1 MTGLCCGT
9 HIKRLEDVPSIWSHK
24 ERFGFFDFHHPR
36 SSPSSHLIIIIIIL
50 VYQVATITF
59 SIKKGINYQPHKF
72 THTHK
77 EISLSISLA
86 LSLYNMAKVMN
97 ESTYAIGSIT
107 SSLSLS
113 LSLSP
118 CVTHQSGFFFLTP
131 HNIKTNATRITNFS
145 RSNL

>member
-59 SIKKGINYQPHKF
+59 SIKKRYQLSTTQIH
-72 THTHK
+72 THTK
-77 EISLSISLA
+77 RYLSLSLS

-118 CVTHQSGFFFLTP
+118 RVTHQSGFFFLP
-131 HNIKTNATRITNFS
+131 HII
-145 RSNL
+145 